1 MYEFMNIFMGH
12 HFINVFRGGGRCVR
26 GDRGDFQ
33 ELWVGLRVRH
43 QGKF

>member
-1 MYEFMNIFMGH
+1 MYEFMNIFLGN
-12 HFINVFRGGGRCVR
+12 HFINVFRGGRCGC